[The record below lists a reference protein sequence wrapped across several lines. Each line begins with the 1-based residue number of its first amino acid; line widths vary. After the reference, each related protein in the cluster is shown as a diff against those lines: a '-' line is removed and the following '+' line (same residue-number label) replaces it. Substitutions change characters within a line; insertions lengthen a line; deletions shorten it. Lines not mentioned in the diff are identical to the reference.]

1 MYTTVPSTLM
11 YIYISIHIMC
21 TYNYIYIHM
30 YCHEIHL
37 CRMLHGIILRQVLRC
52 LTAAAPKAGKLLDAV
67 AGDLEPALE
76 VVPGISG
83 MFDCV

>member
-1 MYTTVPSTLM
+1 M
-11 YIYISIHIMC
+11 YIYIYLSTLCVYII
-21 TYNYIYIHM
+21 IYIHM

-76 VVPGISG
+76 VVLEVSRYMPGISG

>member
-1 MYTTVPSTLM
+1 M
-11 YIYISIHIMC
+11 YIYIYLSTLCVYII
-21 TYNYIYIHM
+21 IYIHM

-52 LTAAAPKAGKLLDAV
+52 LTAAAHKAGKLLDAV